1 MRDESRDPK
10 KDVDCDTRV
19 LDEGGTAWCLLKN
32 HPGSGENRRRLRY
45 GVGDESGCPEPPD
58 SADAMVTAEV
68 RGRRRET
75 SVADN
80 PPVEAE
86 VTSRMVYDVTS
97 DHPD

>member
-1 MRDESRDPK
+1 MHGPEKKMLTAIRGSYLDERGLPGVCSIITRDPEK
-10 KDVDCDTRV
+10 IDVDCET
-19 LDEGGTAWCLLKN
+19 
-32 HPGSGENRRRLRY
+32 

-80 PPVEAE
+80 TPVEADTRSGGDITQC
-86 VTSRMVYDVTS
+86 V
-97 DHPD
+97 

>member
-1 MRDESRDPK
+1 MGLPGFCSIIIQDLEK
-10 KDVDCDTRV
+10 IDVDCET
-19 LDEGGTAWCLLKN
+19 
-32 HPGSGENRRRLRY
+32 